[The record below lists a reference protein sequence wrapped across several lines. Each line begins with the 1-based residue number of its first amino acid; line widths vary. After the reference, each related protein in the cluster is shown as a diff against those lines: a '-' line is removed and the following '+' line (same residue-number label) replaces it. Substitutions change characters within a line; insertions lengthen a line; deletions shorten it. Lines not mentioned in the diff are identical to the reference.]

1 MVLIIIIKKNY
12 LKIYRKRNKKEM
24 KMMPY
29 KSSTQ
34 RKAAMKEK
42 KEYKFYKIYI
52 KRQNGRSPSLSVI
65 TLYIKIFKLSN
76 KKADEQI
83 RFFFCK

>member
-1 MVLIIIIKKNY
+1 
-12 LKIYRKRNKKEM
+12 
-24 KMMPY
+24 MMPY

-34 RKAAMKEK
+34 KAAMKKE
-42 KEYKFYKIYI
+42 KEYKLYKIYI

-83 RFFFCK
+83 RFFFLNDPPVCCLQEIQFRCKDTIQIENEGI

>member
-1 MVLIIIIKKNY
+1 MVLIIIIKEKY

-34 RKAAMKEK
+34 KKAAMKEEK
-42 KEYKFYKIYI
+42 KYKLYKIYI

-83 RFFFCK
+83 RFFFL